1 MHRIV
6 YGGDDEES
14 RPLVHDGDDIEDTVL
29 RPRHRAVGK
38 DRASDAVEDTVIR
51 VPLRPGGAR
60 NGPLDRP
67 LDPATLMR
75 VLDGSQDASASDRED
90 AVASVSADV
99 AAPLPEDTVVRARGG
114 RASAQVTGLPEVPP
128 SLPDVVEAPRA
139 RVPSIRVGDRVIR
152 LDRPVVVGRRPA
164 LPRVVRGPEPE
175 LVVVRSPSGQVSSSH
190 VAFHAE
196 GEAAVVDDLHST
208 NGTVV
213 RPAGAAA
220 YRMPSGASIVA
231 LTGTVVEIGD
241 GIGIEILS
249 PHLRVTPPAD
259 DFPTAPPPRSTIR

>member
-1 MHRIV
+1 VVTTRR
-6 YGGDDEES
+6 EA
-14 RPLVHDGDDIEDTVL
+14 LVHDDGDDIEDTVL
-29 RPRHRAVGK
+29 RPRHRAVGR

-51 VPLRPGGAR
+51 VPLR
-60 NGPLDRP
+60 
-67 LDPATLMR
+67 
-75 VLDGSQDASASDRED
+75 QDAFAPRPED
-90 AVASVSADV
+90 ASVPGPDDA
-99 AAPLPEDTVVRARGG
+99 AAPDPEDTVVRARRGEDPAG
-114 RASAQVTGLPEVPP
+114 ATGLPGVPP
-128 SLPDVVEAPRA
+128 SLPDVVERPRA
-139 RVPSIRVGDRVIR
+139 RVPSIRVLDRVIR

-175 LVVVRSPSGQVSSSH
+175 LVVVCSPSGQVSSSH

-259 DFPTAPPPRSTIR
+259 DVPTSAPASRTTR

>member
-1 MHRIV
+1 MH
-6 YGGDDEES
+6 D
-14 RPLVHDGDDIEDTVL
+14 DGDDIEDTVL
-29 RPRHRAVGK
+29 RPRHRAVGT
-38 DRASDAVEDTVIR
+38 DHAADAVEDTVIR
-51 VPLRPGGAR
+51 VPFRPGGAGDGR
-60 NGPLDRP
+60 VPAPLD
-67 LDPATLMR
+67 LATPAR
-75 VLDGSQDASASDRED
+75 VPAGDGVMAEPDRVDAPA
-90 AVASVSADV
+90 AD
-99 AAPLPEDTVVRARGG
+99 PEDTTVRARSG
-114 RASAQVTGLPEVPP
+114 RVSDGATGVPDVPP
-128 SLPDVVEAPRA
+128 SLPAVVEPPRV
-139 RVPSIRVGDRVIR
+139 RVPSIRIADRVIR

-249 PHLRVTPPAD
+249 PHLRVRPPAD
-259 DFPTAPPPRSTIR
+259 DVPTSPPPRPTTR

>member
-1 MHRIV
+1 VHRIV
-6 YGGDDEES
+6 YGGDDEER
-14 RPLVHDGDDIEDTVL
+14 RPLVHDDGHDIEDTVL

-51 VPLRPGGAR
+51 VPR
-60 NGPLDRP
+60 
-67 LDPATLMR
+67 
-75 VLDGSQDASASDRED
+75 DGSRVASARGRED
-90 AVASVSADV
+90 GVPSVPEDV
-99 AAPLPEDTVVRARGG
+99 AAPDPEDTVVRARGA
-114 RASAQVTGLPEVPP
+114 RASAQATGLPEVPP
-128 SLPDVVEAPRA
+128 SLPDVADPPRA
-139 RVPSIRVGDRVIR
+139 RVPSIRVADRVIR

-241 GIGIEILS
+241 GIGIEVLS

-259 DFPTAPPPRSTIR
+259 DFPTSPPPRRTTR

>member
-1 MHRIV
+1 MH
-6 YGGDDEES
+6 D
-14 RPLVHDGDDIEDTVL
+14 DGDDIEDTVL
-29 RPRHRAVGK
+29 RPRHRAVGI

-51 VPLRPGGAR
+51 VPLRPGGAADGR
-60 NGPLDRP
+60 FSAPLDLAP
-67 LDPATLMR
+67 LDLAPPAR
-75 VLDGSQDASASDRED
+75 VPAGAGDTAEPDP
-90 AVASVSADV
+90 VHVSGPD
-99 AAPLPEDTVVRARGG
+99 PEDTVVRARSGAAPAQ
-114 RASAQVTGLPEVPP
+114 ASGLPGVPP
-128 SLPDVVEAPRA
+128 SLPTVVEPPRA
-139 RVPSIRVGDRVIR
+139 RVPSIRIADRVIR

-249 PHLRVTPPAD
+249 PHLRVTPPVD
-259 DFPTAPPPRSTIR
+259 DLPTSPPLRRTTR

>member
-1 MHRIV
+1 MH
-6 YGGDDEES
+6 D
-14 RPLVHDGDDIEDTVL
+14 DGDDIEDTVL
-29 RPRHRAVGK
+29 RPRHRAVGR

-51 VPLRPGGAR
+51 VPR
-60 NGPLDRP
+60 
-67 LDPATLMR
+67 
-75 VLDGSQDASASDRED
+75 DGSRVGSAPGRED
-90 AVASVSADV
+90 GVTSAPEDV
-99 AAPLPEDTVVRARGG
+99 AAPDPEDLAAPDPEDTVVRARGA

-128 SLPDVVEAPRA
+128 SLPDVVEPPRA
-139 RVPSIRVGDRVIR
+139 RVPSIRVADRVIR

-241 GIGIEILS
+241 GIGIEVLS

-259 DFPTAPPPRSTIR
+259 DFPTSPPPRRTTR

>member
-1 MHRIV
+1 
-6 YGGDDEES
+6 
-14 RPLVHDGDDIEDTVL
+14 VHDDGDDIEDTVL
-29 RPRHRAVGK
+29 RPRHRAVGT

-51 VPLRPGGAR
+51 VPLRPGRAVDGR
-60 NGPLDRP
+60 SDRP
-67 LDPATLMR
+67 IDLATPPG
-75 VLDGSQDASASDRED
+75 VPASADAALPAPEDTAASD
-90 AVASVSADV
+90 
-99 AAPLPEDTVVRARGG
+99 PEDTVVRARGG
-114 RASAQVTGLPEVPP
+114 RTPGGPPPGGQTLGGRTPAGATGLPGVPP
-128 SLPDVVEAPRA
+128 SLPDVVEPPRA
-139 RVPSIRVGDRVIR
+139 RVPSIRVADRVIR

-196 GEAAVVDDLHST
+196 GEAAVVDDLRST

-259 DFPTAPPPRSTIR
+259 DFPTSPPPRSTTR

>member
-1 MHRIV
+1 
-6 YGGDDEES
+6 
-14 RPLVHDGDDIEDTVL
+14 VHDDGDDIEDTVL
-29 RPRHRAVGK
+29 RPRHRAVGT

-51 VPLRPGGAR
+51 VPLRPGGAADGR
-60 NGPLDRP
+60 FPAPLDLAPPERVP
-67 LDPATLMR
+67 AGDLDTAEPD
-75 VLDGSQDASASDRED
+75 LDTAGRDPVRGSESD
-90 AVASVSADV
+90 
-99 AAPLPEDTVVRARGG
+99 PEDTVVRARCGPAPAE
-114 RASAQVTGLPEVPP
+114 ASGLPGVPP
-128 SLPDVVEAPRA
+128 SLPTVVEPPRA
-139 RVPSIRVGDRVIR
+139 RVPSIRIADRVIR

-208 NGTVV
+208 NGTLV

-259 DFPTAPPPRSTIR
+259 DFPTSPPPRSTTR

>member
-1 MHRIV
+1 
-6 YGGDDEES
+6 
-14 RPLVHDGDDIEDTVL
+14 VHDDDDIEDTVL
-29 RPRHRAVGK
+29 RPRHRAVGT

-51 VPLRPGGAR
+51 VPLRPGGVVDR
-60 NGPLDRP
+60 RSDRP
-67 LDPATLMR
+67 IDLTTPPGAP
-75 VLDGSQDASASDRED
+75 ASAD
-90 AVASVSADV
+90 AALPA
-99 AAPLPEDTVVRARGG
+99 PEDTAASDPEDTLVRAREGRTPGG
-114 RASAQVTGLPEVPP
+114 ATGLPGVPP
-128 SLPDVVEAPRA
+128 SLPDVAEPPRA
-139 RVPSIRVGDRVIR
+139 RVPSIRVADRVIR

-196 GEAAVVDDLHST
+196 GEAAVVDDLRST

-259 DFPTAPPPRSTIR
+259 DFPTSPPPRSTTR